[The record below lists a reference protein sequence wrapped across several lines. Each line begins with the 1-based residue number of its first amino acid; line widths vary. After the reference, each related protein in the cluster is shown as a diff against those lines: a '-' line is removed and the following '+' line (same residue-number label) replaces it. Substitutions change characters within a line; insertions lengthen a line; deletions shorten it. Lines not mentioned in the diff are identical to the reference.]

1 MANLEQPLSTIID
14 EWVEELVEIPNNFSM
29 SGADELERI
38 GQEIL
43 LVANQMNQRI
53 MEEEDVLQ

>member
-14 EWVEELVEIPNNFSM
+14 EWIDELVEIPDNFSM

-38 GQEIL
+38 GQEIT
-43 LVANQMNQRI
+43 LVGKQMNKRI
-53 MEEEDVLQ
+53 EMGI